1 MAHEVAL
8 SGVPLFSQL
17 RKRDLTRLGRGIT
30 EREYKQGRTIVKEG
44 DPATAF
50 FIITRGRVEVLAA
63 AGRKKS
69 TKVKELGRGAFFGEM
84 ALIDGARRGATVKA
98 LTDTECLVLPRR
110 AFLAELRAN
119 PRIAVAM
126 LPSLSMQARED
137 ARDSKPVVELL
148 RYI

>member
-17 RKRDLTRLGRGIT
+17 RKRDLTRLGRSIT
-30 EREYKQGRTIVKEG
+30 EREYKEGKTIVKEG

-50 FIITRGRVEVLAA
+50 FIVTKGRVEVLASS
-63 AGRKKS
+63 GRKKS

-84 ALIDGARRGATVKA
+84 ALIDGARRGATVRA
-98 LTDTECLVLPRR
+98 VTDTECLVLPRR
-110 AFLAELRAN
+110 AFLSELREN
-119 PRIAVAM
+119 PRIAVSM
-126 LPSLSMQARED
+126 LPAISMQARED
-137 ARDSKPVVELL
+137 ARDARPVVELL